1 MLDRYTRRA
10 VARPLD
16 RLAAVLDRPAV
27 TPDRLTVAGLVL
39 GLTGAVAAAAALW
52 PAALVL
58 WLVSRVADGAD
69 GALARR
75 RRTTGAG
82 PGSGDAGGFLDISA
96 DFVVY
101 GTFVVGV
108 AIGVRTEFGGDLL
121 PFLAVLLA
129 YYVNGS
135 AFLAF
140 SSIAERTGH
149 RIDDGR
155 SLSFLGG
162 LAEGTETVA
171 VHSLWCLLPGAAGT
185 VAWVWA
191 GVVAVSAAQRVV
203 GGYRTLGSPPPAP
216 LAQGR

>member
-1 MLDRYTRRA
+1 MLDNRA
-10 VARPLD
+10 RALLTGPLD
-16 RLAAVLDRPAV
+16 RAAAVLDRPSV

-39 GLTGAVAAAAALW
+39 GLSASAAAARAIW

-58 WLVSRVADGAD
+58 WLLSRLADGLD
-69 GALARR
+69 GPLARR
-75 RRTTGAG
+75 RRAARHG
-82 PGSGDAGGFLDISA
+82 PGRPSEAGGFLDISA

-108 AIGVRTEFGGDLL
+108 GVGARGSSGSLL

-185 VAWVWA
+185 IAWIWA

-203 GGYRTLGSPPPAP
+203 GGYRTLAGPP
-216 LAQGR
+216 GV

>member
-1 MLDRYTRRA
+1 MLDRYTRA
-10 VARPLD
+10 ALAGPLD
-16 RLAAVLDRPAV
+16 RVAAVLDRPSV
-27 TPDRLTVAGLVL
+27 TPDRVTVTGLVL
-39 GLTGAVAAAAALW
+39 GVAGSAAAAAAVW
-52 PAALVL
+52 PVALVL
-58 WLVSRVADGAD
+58 WLLSRLADGLD
-69 GALARR
+69 GPLARR
-75 RRTTGAG
+75 RRATSGRRAG
-82 PGSGDAGGFLDISA
+82 EAGGFLDISA

-101 GTFVVGV
+101 GSFVVGV
-108 AIGVRTEFGGDLL
+108 GVGSRGASGDLL

-203 GGYRTLGSPPPAP
+203 GGYRTLSSPATRGD
-216 LAQGR
+216 A